1 MFVYFIELR
10 SDRDRVSMSG
20 TSMACPTV
28 AGAVALLLQR
38 FPNYTPAQIKQQ
50 LQDEA
55 TQGAINMRTYRGG
68 FLPTIIQAETTNRL
82 VYTGKARQCGKLD
95 VLHSRTL
102 AIWEYLKWLYIL
114 CRASTGNVLRHRF
127 FYVQTLVNQL
137 FSFTLQ
143 CFSTHF

>member
-1 MFVYFIELR
+1 MYVYFIELR

-38 FPNYTPAQIKQQ
+38 FPNYTPAQIKRQ

-68 FLPTIIQAETTNRL
+68 FLPTIIQAETPNRL

-95 VLHSRTL
+95 MLHHEHL
-102 AIWEYLKWLYIL
+102 QY
-114 CRASTGNVLRHRF
+114 GN
-127 FYVQTLVNQL
+127 T
-137 FSFTLQ
+137 
-143 CFSTHF
+143 